1 MLGDYK
7 LGKDIKQ
14 LKKHKKTII
23 NCKKCYKEKEQ
34 YSKTE

>member
-14 LKKHKKTII
+14 LNTKKTII

>member
-14 LKKHKKTII
+14 LNTQK
-23 NCKKCYKEKEQ
+23 NYKLQKVLQRERTVQ
-34 YSKTE
+34 